1 MKKKKY
7 IIIVPIVIVLW
18 CGFMVYRHHKRKQ
31 DTNAYTQKAYNQV
44 TEVAKKS
51 PRAGLAQMGMALNK
65 YYEKNH
71 AYPSGLQELVPEY
84 LANKSLIEEIDWY
97 YEPRGDDFYL
107 SKTLIL
113 GNKRIVASVDKG
125 LRPQA
130 ETGVMVA
137 APTPVPKAMEVKRP
151 EELKE
156 VGPQGA
162 ESPAKSRLALARER
176 FLKTLRQRQMDVTSV
191 SLPQRDEAR
200 IISIVQPEI
209 ISISEAETGSGLE
222 FELSRN
228 YLVWK
233 ERNGVLGFSNIQY
246 PDADRLS
253 ICGIGRWYNVKI
265 PLPKAQE
272 PGDTKTKIA
281 TKKKGPD
288 MIAADLNRRHLV
300 WKNKT
305 GVLGF
310 GNVQYPERGPVSV
323 FQTED
328 WISIDR
334 PRLATETWEKKDHG
348 AKKAKSRETIASEF
362 GTRYLVW
369 KDKHGNLGFGNV
381 QYPEREP
388 VSAFQT
394 EDWVSMARPRPSTET
409 AAVEDYSFQ
418 EGKSR
423 EAIVS
428 EFSTRYLVWKDKQG
442 TLGFGNVQY
451 PEISDTPLI
460 HINGAWEPM
469 AN

>member
-1 MKKKKY
+1 MKKQY
-7 IIIVPIVIVLW
+7 IIIVAIVIVLW
-18 CGFMVYRHHKRKQ
+18 SGFMMYRHHKRKQ
-31 DTNAYTQKAYNQV
+31 DNNVYTQKAYNQV

-51 PRAGLAQMGMALNK
+51 PRAGLAQLGMALNK

-71 AYPSGLQELVPEY
+71 AYPSGLKELVPEY
-84 LANKSLIEEIDWY
+84 LSNKSLVEDIDWH
-97 YEPRGDDFYL
+97 YEPRSDDFYL

-137 APTPVPKAMEVKRP
+137 ASTPLPKAMEVKRP
-151 EELKE
+151 EELME

-162 ESPAKSRLALARER
+162 EPPTQSRLALARER
-176 FLKTLRQRQMDVTSV
+176 FLKTLRQRKMDVTSV
-191 SLPQRDEAR
+191 SLPARDEAR

-209 ISISEAETGSGLE
+209 ISISEAEKGSGVE

-253 ICGIGRWYNVKI
+253 ICAIGMWYNIKI

-272 PGDTKTKIA
+272 PLDTKTQIA
-281 TKKKGPD
+281 TKRKEPD
-288 MIAADLNRRHLV
+288 MIAANLNRRHLV
-300 WKNKT
+300 WKDEM

-310 GNVQYPERGPVSV
+310 GNVQYPEKAPVSV

-328 WISIDR
+328 WISIER
-334 PRLATETWEKKDHG
+334 PHLSTETALKEDRGVPKG
-348 AKKAKSRETIASEF
+348 KSRETIASEF

-369 KDKHGNLGFGNV
+369 KNEDGSLGFGNV
-381 QYPEREP
+381 QYPERGSLS
-388 VSAFQT
+388 VFQT
-394 EDWVSMARPRPSTET
+394 DDWVSIDRPHPSTGTE
-409 AAVEDYSFQ
+409 AIEDYSCKK
-418 EGKSR
+418 GKSR

-428 EFSTRYLVWKDKQG
+428 ELSTRYLVWKDKKG
-442 TLGFGNVQY
+442 TLGFGNLGY
-451 PEISDTPLI
+451 PEISDTSHI
-460 HINGAWEPM
+460 RINGSWEPV

>member
-1 MKKKKY
+1 MKKQY
-7 IIIVPIVIVLW
+7 IIIVSIVIVLW
-18 CGFMVYRHHKRKQ
+18 AGFMIYRHHKRKQ
-31 DTNAYTQKAYNQV
+31 DNNVYTQKAYNQV

-65 YYEKNH
+65 YYEKNR
-71 AYPSGLQELVPEY
+71 AYPSGLNELVPEY

-113 GNKRIVASVDKG
+113 GNKRMVASVDKE

-137 APTPVPKAMEVKRP
+137 APTILPKTMEIERP
-151 EELKE
+151 EELME

-162 ESPAKSRLALARER
+162 EPPAKSRLVLARER
-176 FLKTLRQRQMDVTSV
+176 FLKTLRQRKMDVTSV
-191 SLPQRDEAR
+191 SLPEKDEAR

-209 ISISEAETGSGLE
+209 ISIGEAEKGSGIE

-246 PDADRLS
+246 PVADRLS
-253 ICGIGRWYNVKI
+253 ICAIGMWYNVKV

-272 PGDTKTKIA
+272 PTDAETQIA
-281 TKKKGPD
+281 TKRKGPD
-288 MIAADLNRRHLV
+288 MIAANLNRRHLV
-300 WKNKT
+300 WKDEM

-310 GNVQYPERGPVSV
+310 GNVQYPERAPVSV

-328 WISIDR
+328 WISIER
-334 PRLATETWEKKDHG
+334 PHLSTETAVKEDHG
-348 AKKAKSRETIASEF
+348 VQKGKSRETIASEF

-369 KDKHGNLGFGNV
+369 KNQDGNLGFGNV
-381 QYPEREP
+381 QYPERGS
-388 VSAFQT
+388 VSVFQT
-394 EDWVSMARPRPSTET
+394 DDWVSMARAHPSTGTE
-409 AAVEDYSFQ
+409 AVEDYSF
-418 EGKSR
+418 EKGKSR

-428 EFSTRYLVWKDKQG
+428 ELSTRYLVWKDKNG
-442 TLGFGNVQY
+442 TLGFGNLRY
-451 PEISDTPLI
+451 PDVSDTSHI
-460 HINGAWEPM
+460 HINGSWEPV